1 MNPSFARAAR
11 SAARTA
17 TQRAVQRDRSRSGP
31 IGVRR
36 VRSTRSQ
43 GHIRVLRW
51 SATDRATNST
61 QETRSPIPI
70 SGLEIQLKIAIA
82 QIAPVFLSRDA
93 TVSKVVGYIERA
105 GGQGCGLV
113 VFGETIV
120 PAYPIWLCRTDAAR
134 FDADDQKRIHA
145 LYLEQAVSIESGH
158 LDPVRDAAKRAG
170 IAVVLGVAERPADR
184 GGHTIY
190 CSRVMI
196 DRDGS
201 ILSVHR
207 KLMPTYEER
216 LSWGIGD
223 GSGLVTHK
231 IGEFTIGG
239 LNCWENWM
247 PLARAALYAAGENLH
262 VALWPGAVRM
272 TRDITRFIAR
282 ESRSYVVSVGG
293 LLREQDLPADMPLRE
308 RIAAPGETLLNGG
321 SCIAGPDGE
330 WIVEPVANQETMLT
344 ADLDIRRVWEERQNF
359 DPAGHYARPDVLRLT
374 VDRRRQTGAE
384 FLDDTAGS

>member
-1 MNPSFARAAR
+1 MR
-11 SAARTA
+11 
-17 TQRAVQRDRSRSGP
+17 
-31 IGVRR
+31 
-36 VRSTRSQ
+36 
-43 GHIRVLRW
+43 
-51 SATDRATNST
+51 
-61 QETRSPIPI
+61 
-70 SGLEIQLKIAIA
+70 IAIA

-93 TVSKVVGYIERA
+93 TVAKVVGYVERA
-105 GGQGCGLV
+105 GGEGCGLV
-113 VFGETIV
+113 AFGETIV

-170 IAVVLGVAERPADR
+170 IAVVLGIAERPDDR
-184 GGHTIY
+184 GGHSIY

-359 DPAGHYARPDVLRLT
+359 DPVGHYARPDVLRLT

-384 FLDDTAGS
+384 FLDDTAGG